1 MTLVIEKAAK
11 TGFCLGV
18 KRAIDTL
25 ERVVAERGGIETLGA
40 VVHNR
45 QVLQRLAGHG
55 VRVAGSIDGIQGD
68 SVVVGAHGVGPEEE
82 DRIRQRGVEIINTT
96 CPFVRRAQKVAGRLA
111 RLGFTIVVFGD
122 ADHPEV
128 KGILGWGGGNGLA
141 TLDAT
146 SVAAACGAT
155 RRLGVLAQT
164 TQIPDRYADFARD
177 VIGAVLDKD
186 SEISVVDTI
195 CHDIRQRQAATIELA
210 RHVDL
215 MLVVGDRASANT
227 NRLAELCA
235 TTTATHLVE
244 TAADVEPA
252 WIDGIT
258 RVGVTGGA
266 STAEETIDEV
276 VTRLRELDA
285 SS

>member
-1 MTLVIEKAAK
+1 MTIIIEKAAR

-25 ERVVAERGGIETLGA
+25 ERVVAERGKMETLGA
-40 VVHNR
+40 LVHNR

-55 VRVAGSIDGIQGD
+55 VRVASGIDDIQGT
-68 SVVVGAHGVGPEEE
+68 SVVVGAHGIGPEGEE
-82 DRIRQRGVEIINTT
+82 LIRRRGVEIINTT
-96 CPFVRRAQKVAGRLA
+96 CPFVRRAQKVADRLA
-111 RLGFTIVVFGD
+111 RSGFTVVVFGD

-141 TLDAT
+141 TLEAE
-146 SVAAACGAT
+146 SVTAAHLAS

-164 TQIPDRYADFARD
+164 TQIPDRFADFAQS
-177 VIGAVLDKD
+177 VIGAALDKD
-186 SEISVVDTI
+186 SEISVIDTI
-195 CHDIRQRQAATIELA
+195 CHDIRQRQTAAMELA
-210 RHVDL
+210 GHVDL
-215 MLVVGDRASANT
+215 MLVAGDRASANT

-235 TTTATHLVE
+235 TATTTQLVE
-244 TAADVEPA
+244 TAADIEAVWLE
-252 WIDGIT
+252 GVT

-276 VTRLRELDA
+276 VGRLHELGA
-285 SS
+285 SL

>member
-1 MTLVIEKAAK
+1 MTVFIEKAAR

-18 KRAIDTL
+18 KRAINTL
-25 ERVVAERGGIETLGA
+25 ERVAAERPGIETLGA

-55 VRVAGSIDGIQGD
+55 VRIAGGIDDIQGD
-68 SVVVGAHGVGPEEE
+68 SVVIGTHGISPEAEE
-82 DRIRQRGVEIINTT
+82 RIRQRGVEIINTT
-96 CPFVRRAQKVAGRLA
+96 CPFVRRAQKVAERLTRA
-111 RLGFTIVVFGD
+111 GFTIVVFGD
-122 ADHPEV
+122 AGHPEV

-141 TLDAT
+141 TLDPE
-146 SVAAACGAT
+146 SVAAACGAP

-164 TQIPDRYADFARD
+164 TQIPDRFAGFARD
-177 VIGAVLDKD
+177 VIGTFLGKD
-186 SEISVVDTI
+186 SEISVIDTI
-195 CHDIRQRQAATIELA
+195 CHDIRQRQTAAIDLA
-210 RHVDL
+210 GHIDL
-215 MLVVGDRASANT
+215 MIVTGDRASANT

-235 TTTATHLVE
+235 TATRTQLVE
-244 TAADVEPA
+244 TAADVVPA
-252 WIDGIT
+252 WLAGIA

-276 VTRLRELDA
+276 IARIRELGE

>member
-1 MTLVIEKAAK
+1 MTLVIEKAAR

-18 KRAIDTL
+18 KRAVDTL
-25 ERVVAERGGIETLGA
+25 ERVAAERDGIETLGA

-55 VRVAGSIDGIQGD
+55 VRVAAGIDDIQGD
-68 SVVVGAHGVGPEEE
+68 SVVVGAHGISPAAEE
-82 DRIRQRGVEIINTT
+82 RIRRRGVGIINTT
-96 CPFVRRAQKVAGRLA
+96 CPFVRRAQKVAERLA
-111 RLGFTIVVFGD
+111 RSGFTIVVFGD

-141 TLDAT
+141 TLDPE
-146 SVAAACGAT
+146 SVVAVRGAT
-155 RRLGVLAQT
+155 RRLGLLAQT
-164 TQIPDRYADFARD
+164 TQIPDRFADFARD
-177 VIGAVLDKD
+177 VIGLVLDKD

-195 CHDIRQRQAATIELA
+195 CHDIRQRQAAAIELA
-210 RHVDL
+210 AHVDL
-215 MLVVGDRASANT
+215 MLVAGDRASANT

-235 TTTATHLVE
+235 TATVTQLVE
-244 TAADVEPA
+244 TAADVQPD
-252 WIDGIT
+252 WLDGIT

-276 VTRLRELDA
+276 VARLMELGA
-285 SS
+285 SL

>member
-1 MTLVIEKAAK
+1 MTLVIEKAAR

-25 ERVVAERGGIETLGA
+25 EMVVAERGGIETLGA

-45 QVLQRLAGHG
+45 QVLQRLAGRG
-55 VRVAGSIDGIQGD
+55 VRVAGDIDDIQGD
-68 SVVVGAHGVGPEEE
+68 SVVVGTHGISPEAE
-82 DRIRQRGVEIINTT
+82 DRIRRRGVEIINTT
-96 CPFVRRAQKVAGRLA
+96 CPFVRRAQKVANRLA
-111 RLGFTIVVFGD
+111 RSGFTIVVFGD
-122 ADHPEV
+122 SGHPEV

-141 TLDAT
+141 TLDSE
-146 SVAAACGAT
+146 SVAATCGAT
-155 RRLGVLAQT
+155 RRLGVLSQT
-164 TQIPDRYADFARD
+164 TQIPDRFADFARD

-195 CHDIRQRQAATIELA
+195 CHDIRQRQAAAIELA
-210 RHVDL
+210 GHVDL

-235 TTTATHLVE
+235 TVTGTQLVE

-252 WIDGIT
+252 WLDGIT

-276 VTRLRELDA
+276 VARLRGIDA
-285 SS
+285 TL

>member
-1 MTLVIEKAAK
+1 MTVVIEKAAR

-25 ERVVAERGGIETLGA
+25 EKVVAERGGIETLGA

-55 VRVAGSIDGIQGD
+55 VRVAGGIDDIQGD
-68 SVVVGAHGVGPEEE
+68 SVVIGAHGIGPEEE

-96 CPFVRRAQKVAGRLA
+96 CPFVRRAQKVAERLA
-111 RLGFTIVVFGD
+111 RAGFTIVVFGD
-122 ADHPEV
+122 AGHPEV

-141 TLDAT
+141 TLDPE
-146 SVAAACGAT
+146 SVATACGAT

-164 TQIPDRYADFARD
+164 TQIPDRFADFARN
-177 VIGAVLDKD
+177 VIGYVLDKD

-195 CHDIRQRQAATIELA
+195 CHDIRRRQAAAIELA
-210 RHVDL
+210 GHVDL
-215 MLVVGDRASANT
+215 MLVAGDRASANT
-227 NRLAELCA
+227 NRLTELC
-235 TTTATHLVE
+235 TTATGTQLVE

-252 WIDGIT
+252 WLDGIT

-276 VTRLRELDA
+276 VARLRELGA
-285 SS
+285 GS

>member
-1 MTLVIEKAAK
+1 MTLVIEKAARI
-11 TGFCLGV
+11 GFCLGV

-25 ERVVAERGGIETLGA
+25 ETVVAERGGIETLGA

-45 QVLQRLAGHG
+45 QVLQRLAGRG
-55 VRVAGSIDGIQGD
+55 VRVAGDIDDIQGD
-68 SVVVGAHGVGPEEE
+68 SVVVGTHGISPEAE
-82 DRIRQRGVEIINTT
+82 DRIRRRGVEIINTT
-96 CPFVRRAQKVAGRLA
+96 CPFVRRAQKVANRLA
-111 RLGFTIVVFGD
+111 RSGFTIVVFGD
-122 ADHPEV
+122 SGHPEV

-141 TLDAT
+141 TLDPEL
-146 SVAAACGAT
+146 VAATCGAT

-164 TQIPDRYADFARD
+164 TQIPDRFADFARD

-195 CHDIRQRQAATIELA
+195 CHDIRQRQAAAIELA
-210 RHVDL
+210 GHVDL

-235 TTTATHLVE
+235 TVTGTQLVE
-244 TAADVEPA
+244 TAVDVEPA
-252 WIDGIT
+252 WLDGIT

-276 VTRLRELDA
+276 VARLRGLDA
-285 SS
+285 TL